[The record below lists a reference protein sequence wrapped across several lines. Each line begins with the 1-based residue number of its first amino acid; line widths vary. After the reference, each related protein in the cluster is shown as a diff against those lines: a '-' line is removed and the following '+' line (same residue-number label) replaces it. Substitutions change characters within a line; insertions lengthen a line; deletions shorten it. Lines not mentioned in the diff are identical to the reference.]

1 MLTSWWWVHEAR
13 GMCTCRAHDPFA
25 PRLRCHVSEDV
36 SVGRHEF
43 EAVRAADI
51 RRLDDLRACE
61 VRRNDDLRT
70 MERHYRTKLAKGEAK
85 RINAV
90 ESAEGRRIDAL
101 LAADRANVSLANARA
116 ELTASNL
123 AERVDTTAKAAAA
136 NVESS
141 AAALRGSSDAT
152 AVTLAGRIAP
162 LEQARYEN
170 AAVKVEKQ
178 ETRVQSNW
186 TTERIFAAIV
196 IGVGIVEFVL
206 RSGIVKS

>member
-1 MLTSWWWVHEAR
+1 M
-13 GMCTCRAHDPFA
+13 
-25 PRLRCHVSEDV
+25 
-36 SVGRHEF
+36 
-43 EAVRAADI
+43 
-51 RRLDDLRACE
+51 DDLRA
-61 VRRNDDLRT
+61 
-70 MERHYRTKLAKGEAK
+70 MERHYRSAGQRSERR
-85 RINAV
+85 RIDAV
-90 ESAEGRRIDAL
+90 EAAEGRRIDAL

-136 NVESS
+136 QVESS

-152 AVTLAGRIAP
+152 ALTLAARIAP

-186 TTERIFAAIV
+186 STQQVIVAIAM
-196 IGVGIVEFVL
+196 IVGIIEFAL
-206 RSGIVKS
+206 RSGVVKLP